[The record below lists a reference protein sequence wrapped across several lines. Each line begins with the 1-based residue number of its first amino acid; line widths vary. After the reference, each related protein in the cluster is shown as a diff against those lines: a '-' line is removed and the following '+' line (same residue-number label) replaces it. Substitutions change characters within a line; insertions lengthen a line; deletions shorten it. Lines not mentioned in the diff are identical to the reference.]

1 MSQFTPTA
9 EQQLIIDY
17 VKMTS
22 DNIIIHALAGAAKTS
37 TLVLIAKALPGTP
50 MLCLAFNKKIQL
62 EMKERLPGNCEAMT
76 LNSIGHRVWSQAI
89 GKRLVIDDKKT
100 YEIVRTVID
109 ELADHQKNEAY
120 SIMADTI
127 QAVNAGKTCGYV
139 PTGMFSQAKPIM
151 DDEEFFA
158 WLDEEPSP
166 LMEDL
171 IRECT
176 KRSIELAMQGQ
187 CDYNDQIFMPT
198 IFWGQFP
205 NYPLVLIDEAQD
217 LSALN
222 HVMLRKIARKRLIA
236 VGDPNQSIYGF
247 RGAHENSMKLL
258 REQFKMVR
266 MDLTVSFRCPI
277 AVVQEARWRAP
288 AMAYPDWA
296 KEGSVRHLTEWR
308 VTDIP
313 NSAAI
318 ICRNNAPLFTCA
330 VALIKAG
337 QFPEI
342 VGNDIGKALLKIMKK
357 LGLETLTQPE
367 AFTALEEWK
376 AAKLAKSR
384 NPGTVT
390 DQAECI
396 SIFIEE
402 GKTLGGA
409 IAYAEHLLARSGNIK
424 LMTGHK
430 SKGLEFEDVFILDRF
445 LIRKDASQD
454 KNLLYVMQ
462 TRAKSSL
469 TYILNEGFKAA

>member
-1 MSQFTPTA
+1 M
-9 EQQLIIDY
+9 
-17 VKMTS
+17 
-22 DNIIIHALAGAAKTS
+22 
-37 TLVLIAKALPGTP
+37 
-50 MLCLAFNKKIQL
+50 L

-76 LNSIGHRVWSQAI
+76 LNSIGHRVWAQAI
-89 GKRLVIDDKKT
+89 GKRLVIDEKKT

-120 SIMADTI
+120 SLMSETI

-139 PTGMFSQAKPIM
+139 PTGMFSQAKPLM

-158 WLDEEPSP
+158 GLDDEPSP

-176 KRSIELAMQGQ
+176 KRSIEQAMQGQ

-247 RGAHENSMKLL
+247 RGAHENSMELL
-258 REQFKMVR
+258 REQFNMTR

-277 AVVQEARWRAP
+277 TVVQEARWRAP

-296 KEGSVRHLTEWR
+296 KKGSVQHLTEWR

-313 NSAAI
+313 NSSAI

-357 LGLETLTQPE
+357 LGPETLAGPE
-367 AFTALEEWK
+367 AFTALNEWK
-376 AAKLAKSR
+376 AAKLEKSR

-424 LMTGHK
+424 LMTIHK
-430 SKGLEFEDVFILDRF
+430 SKGLEFNDVFILDRQ
-445 LIRKDASQD
+445 LIRKDSGQD
-454 KNLLYVMQ
+454 KNLLYVAQ
-462 TRAKSSL
+462 TRAKL
-469 TYILNEGFKAA
+469 TLSYITLDGFKAA